1 MTTQQRIEVFGE
13 LIPVRR
19 LNPMAHHFFQA
30 VNGNKAL
37 TWAGFVWYRPQV
49 VSTER
54 PQAQTETTELR
65 AA

>member
-1 MTTQQRIEVFGE
+1 MTTEQQIEVFGE

-19 LNPMAHHFFQA
+19 LNPMAHHFFRA
-30 VNGNKAL
+30 VNGNKTL

-49 VSTER
+49 MSTGR
-54 PQAQTETTELR
+54 SQAQTETTDLR

>member
-1 MTTQQRIEVFGE
+1 MTTEQRIEVFGD

-19 LNPMAHHFFQA
+19 LNPMAHHIFQA

-37 TWAGFVWYRPQV
+37 TWAGFAWYRPQV
-49 VSTER
+49 VSRESS
-54 PQAQTETTELR
+54 QGEASELR